1 MGGDWKDVPIL
12 LLLSVAFTAV
22 VVLLRKGA
30 KALAVR
36 AYMKELEQMMLQ
48 EAAQKA
54 GREAAAGEAAQAAER
69 ETPQP

>member
-1 MGGDWKDVPIL
+1 MIL
-12 LLLSVAFTAV
+12 L
-22 VVLLRKGA
+22 RRGA

-48 EAAQKA
+48 EAGQRA
-54 GREAAAGEAAQAAER
+54 GREAAGEAAQAAEG